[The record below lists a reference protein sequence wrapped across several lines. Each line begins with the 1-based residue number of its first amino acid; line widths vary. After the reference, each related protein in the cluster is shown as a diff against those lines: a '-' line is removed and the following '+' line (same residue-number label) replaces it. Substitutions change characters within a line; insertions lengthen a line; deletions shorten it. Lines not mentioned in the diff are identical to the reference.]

1 MLGATKLEA
10 HYPHEAVGR
19 AIDKVGPRFDDE
31 WTLKSKLVIN
41 SQPPIRGAS
50 RVDVFCDLHSPH
62 SPNGSMALLTTRCAA
77 A

>member
-41 SQPPIRGAS
+41 SQPPYPWGESSGR
-50 RVDVFCDLHSPH
+50 
-62 SPNGSMALLTTRCAA
+62 LL
-77 A
+77 